1 MGGGARTINF
11 PSREKCFCLTYFAG
25 RPDVYRV
32 LKCANG
38 IGISDFTTICIQQKL
53 IEKKRKHAI
62 RVSRIAF
69 RNVGAKP
76 PGKFLRTRPLLLPR
90 MHLSTQCLPVL
101 NLDIDNFVTIVE

>member
-1 MGGGARTINF
+1 MLGNAIIAIKSRSKVCTSFLLLISHKGWGQWRKFSFLSGGARTINF

-53 IEKKRKHAI
+53 I
-62 RVSRIAF
+62 
-69 RNVGAKP
+69 AKNENMP
-76 PGKFLRTRPLLLPR
+76 
-90 MHLSTQCLPVL
+90 
-101 NLDIDNFVTIVE
+101 